1 MANKATEFKKELKEL
16 LTKYN
21 ASIDFA
27 CDDCSDWH
35 GITGE
40 RMTVSFRQ
48 GKTFKYDKYTLADY
62 QSYID
67 ASDL

>member
-1 MANKATEFKKELKEL
+1 MALKEFKKELKEL

-21 ASIDFA
+21 ASIDFTA
-27 CDDCSDWH
+27 DDGSDWH

-40 RMTVSFRQ
+40 KMVVSFRQ
-48 GKTFKYDKYTLADY
+48 DKSCKYKDYTLADG
-62 QSYID
+62 QSYVE